1 MPSYL
6 TLAQY
11 RSITTLDGSVVDLCT
26 AKGKDA
32 QRWLDMASAHIRSR
46 LVKRY
51 AVDFVTPGPTPDKI
65 IEWLVLLV
73 DIPVCKCAGVTP
85 EGRVDDWTREDE
97 KRVNDELKEAA
108 DAENGMFE
116 LPLRNTDPTGNSA
129 INKGGPLVAS
139 NNTIY
144 GYFDDQASARDEGGW

>member
-11 RSITTLDGSVVDLCT
+11 RSLTTLDGSTVDLCV
-26 AKGKDA
+26 AKGKDV

-51 AVDFVTPGPTPDKI
+51 AVEFDAPGPTPDKI
-65 IEWLVLLV
+65 IQWLILLT
-73 DIPVCKCAGVTP
+73 DIPVCKSAGVTP
-85 EGRVDDWTREDE
+85 EGRVDDWAREDE
-97 KRVNDELKEAA
+97 TRTNDELKEAA
-108 DAENGMFE
+108 DAENGLFE
-116 LPLRNTDPTGNSA
+116 LPLKNTDTLGSSA
-129 INKGGPLVAS
+129 INKGGPMVAS

-144 GYFDDQASARDEGGW
+144 GYFDEQQRIRDEEGW